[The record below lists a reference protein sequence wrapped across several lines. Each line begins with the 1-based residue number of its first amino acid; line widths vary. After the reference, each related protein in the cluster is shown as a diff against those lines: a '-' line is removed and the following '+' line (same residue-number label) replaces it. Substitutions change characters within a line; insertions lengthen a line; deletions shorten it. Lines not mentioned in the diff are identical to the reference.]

1 MASSGFGAR
10 IEVVAKEA
18 TRSVG
23 CADRAVVV
31 ASQEDAQIS
40 ARWAVLRTSETRG
53 PQHEQQQRWVVS
65 SGVRVGAAVVLQ
77 VPGLAELSGAQVALE
92 GPDARVD
99 LDVPVAVTVARKRLA
114 AHAAAEGP
122 VLEVLCLVQAV
133 LEPVTAR
140 EVAVAARVAAVPHG
154 GPAVATVAP

>member
-1 MASSGFGAR
+1 M
-10 IEVVAKEA
+10 
-18 TRSVG
+18 
-23 CADRAVVV
+23 
-31 ASQEDAQIS
+31 
-40 ARWAVLRTSETRG
+40 
-53 PQHEQQQRWVVS
+53 
-65 SGVRVGAAVVLQ
+65 VLQ

-154 GPAVATVAP
+154 GPAVATVAPQLARRRQGLPAPRAAHPLVLLLLAAAAAVSWGRGKGGKLLGTHPSGADTRAASRAPAPLKFGRKRKETPQ